1 MQFGIRRRKW
11 SGKDLGSW
19 LIILGYVTIVVGVV
33 TVTRDWTLKS
43 VVSDP
48 KASISVASKGF
59 VPYLD
64 SLDPQPILAKGSGIS
79 HSQGRYMAPT
89 AMLEPLAPWEIGQLS
104 ENNPSEGI
112 IVAQNTGLDLER
124 WLPESL
130 EIPKIGLD
138 VSIVPAKE
146 EEVEILGE
154 SYRQWLAPD
163 ARVVGWQPESATL
176 GVPGNTVLIGHHN
189 VHGEVFRE
197 LDVLEVGDL
206 IRVYSDEMAFEYQV
220 SLKMTLPEKFESI
233 ENRLENARWIHATQD
248 ERLTLVTCW
257 PYETNTHRMIL
268 VAEPVLGEQ

>member
-11 SGKDLGSW
+11 PGKDLGSW
-19 LIILGYVTIVVGVV
+19 LIFLGYVTIVVGIV
-33 TVTRDWTLKS
+33 TVTRDWTLNS
-43 VVSDP
+43 VVPDSR
-48 KASISVASKGF
+48 ASASVSSKGF

-64 SLDPQPILAKGSGIS
+64 SLDPQPILAKGSGTS
-79 HSQGRYMAPT
+79 LTQGRYMAPT

-112 IVAQNTGLDLER
+112 IVAQNTGLGLER

-138 VSIVPAKE
+138 VSIVPAE
-146 EEVEILGE
+146 VEEVEILGE

-176 GVPGNTVLIGHHN
+176 GVLGNTVLIGHHN

-197 LDVLEVGDL
+197 LDALEVGDL

-220 SLKMTLPEKFESI
+220 SLKMILPEKFESI
-233 ENRLENARWIHATQD
+233 ETRLENARWIHATQD